1 MDMRQFITRKAIYL
15 VITLLAIIIFNFAL
29 FRIMPGDPAR
39 VLVPR
44 GATPEM
50 IDFIHEKYHLNDPLY
65 VQLGYY
71 LKDVF
76 TGELGYSG
84 TVRPFAP
91 IKDMIGPPAL
101 NTVLLVGFGTAI
113 AVWLGIML
121 GRAAAW
127 RRGKAADT
135 VGMAFAITFYS
146 MPTFLFALVMVM
158 LFGGELGWFPIGNA
172 YGALPGNPDPGPYSD
187 FTLSEKI
194 VSRGYHLILPV
205 LAFAAE
211 VMAEFALIMRNSL
224 TDVLTEDYIVTA
236 RAKGL
241 SNARILHDHAMRN
254 ALLPVVTVTAISV
267 GWVLGGDI
275 MVEIVFNY
283 DGLGL
288 LTWEAVNGRD
298 FTLLQSLFLIM
309 AIAVLAAN
317 LLADLLY
324 VYLDPRV
331 HV

>member
-1 MDMRQFITRKAIYL
+1 
-15 VITLLAIIIFNFAL
+15 
-29 FRIMPGDPAR
+29 
-39 VLVPR
+39 
-44 GATPEM
+44 
-50 IDFIHEKYHLNDPLY
+50 
-65 VQLGYY
+65 
-71 LKDVF
+71 
-76 TGELGYSG
+76 
-84 TVRPFAP
+84 
-91 IKDMIGPPAL
+91 
-101 NTVLLVGFGTAI
+101 VLLVGFGTAL
-113 AVWLGIML
+113 AVWLGILL

-135 VGMAFAITFYS
+135 FGMAFAITFYS

-158 LFGGELGWFPIGNA
+158 IFGGELGWFPIGNA
-172 YGALPGNPDPGPYSD
+172 YGSLPGNTSPGIPYSQ
-187 FTLSEKI
+187 FSLGEKI
-194 VSRGYHLILPV
+194 VSRAYHLILPV

-241 SNARILHDHAMRN
+241 SNTRILHDHAMRN

-317 LLADLLY
+317 LLADVLY